1 MNEFS
6 KMMVHW
12 LTYNHCLFGAYLASV
27 AIECG
32 WISDAKFQI
41 FSDKDMDRQNFFPI
55 WIRS

>member
-1 MNEFS
+1 
-6 KMMVHW
+6 MVHW